1 MHTDS
6 CTREL
11 HCGPNASGSL
21 HSRQG
26 VLRLLNVLDNPED
39 TQQGTECYLSKAGG
53 SSTGG
58 GRRAG
63 KKRRTGKESL
73 MSPFSIKAEEQLTC
87 FHFFF
92 FNRFHLMI

>member
-6 CTREL
+6 CMWEL

-39 TQQGTECYLSKAGG
+39 THQGTECYLSKAGG

-63 KKRRTGKESL
+63 KKRRTQGNNHWRLHFQL
-73 MSPFSIKAEEQLTC
+73 MLR
-87 FHFFF
+87 
-92 FNRFHLMI
+92 NN